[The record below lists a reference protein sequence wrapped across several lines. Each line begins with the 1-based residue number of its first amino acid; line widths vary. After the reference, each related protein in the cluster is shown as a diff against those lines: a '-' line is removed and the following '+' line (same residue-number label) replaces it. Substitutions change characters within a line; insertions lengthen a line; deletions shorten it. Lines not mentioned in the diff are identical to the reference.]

1 LAVFGSAARDDFDPE
16 RSDIDLRVEFDAL
29 AAVAYANNYFA
40 LRDAF
45 IGLFGREVDLL
56 SSPTIRNPHFKKE
69 LEESQVLLYARNL
82 PLSLHDLKVTIAEFR
97 LRANGPSQSSIMEK
111 P

>member
-1 LAVFGSAARDDFDPE
+1 MQPFISTRREAITELCRKHHVRRLTVFGSAVRDDFDPE

-56 SSPTIRNPHFKKE
+56 SSPTIRNPHFKKA
-69 LEESQVLLYARNL
+69 LEESQVLLYA
-82 PLSLHDLKVTIAEFR
+82 A
-97 LRANGPSQSSIMEK
+97 
-111 P
+111 